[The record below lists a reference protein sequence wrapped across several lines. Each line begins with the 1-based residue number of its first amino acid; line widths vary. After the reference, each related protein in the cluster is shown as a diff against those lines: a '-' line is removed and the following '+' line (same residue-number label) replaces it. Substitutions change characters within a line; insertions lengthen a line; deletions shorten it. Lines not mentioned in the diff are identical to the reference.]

1 MAAGDNPSTSATL
14 LRRLWNPDNDEDAW
28 RTFLGRYGPVI
39 HRWCR
44 RLGLQHADADE
55 VGARVLAKLATAL
68 RAFTYDP
75 AQRFRVWLKTL
86 THHAWSD
93 FLAACR
99 QAAKGSGDSGVQELL
114 VAPRVTVITL
124 PRLVL
129 WFLPCAG
136 GVAVDGVA
144 LSRPSE

>member
-1 MAAGDNPSTSATL
+1 MSQHAHTSRLPLPLILASAVLIASLFAVGMAAAAQEKPQAQPGDKEAVPLRWRLVSGKDFFQELTTEAT
-14 LRRLWNPDNDEDAW
+14 
-28 RTFLGRYGPVI
+28 
-39 HRWCR
+39 
-44 RLGLQHADADE
+44 Q
-55 VGARVLAKLATAL
+55 
-68 RAFTYDP
+68 
-75 AQRFRVWLKTL
+75 TL
-86 THHAWSD
+86 TVLEMKVTQQLPSFTFWS
-93 FLAACR
+93 R
-99 QAAKGSGDSGVQELL
+99 WR

>member
-1 MAAGDNPSTSATL
+1 MPAALTRTIE
-14 LRRLWNPDNDEDAW
+14 RLCGLPD
-28 RTFLGRYGPVI
+28 L
-39 HRWCR
+39 C
-44 RLGLQHADADE
+44 
-55 VGARVLAKLATAL
+55 AKRGQT
-68 RAFTYDP
+68 R
-75 AQRFRVWLKTL
+75 
-86 THHAWSD
+86 
-93 FLAACR
+93 
-99 QAAKGSGDSGVQELL
+99 